1 MAEIDR
7 RTFSLLGLATM
18 LLSPWRALA
27 EDAYPSR
34 PIRVIVGFPAG
45 SAADVIA
52 RVFGTGAGRDLGQQ
66 IIVENVPGASS
77 KVAAEYVAHAAGD
90 GYTLFLASISIVTK
104 QATNPDQAFDLL
116 KDFAPI
122 APLASSTLV
131 LVVNPASNVGSVAEL
146 IGRAKSNPGRVL
158 CAHVGVGSLPHLAGE
173 LFAQRAGIK
182 LLQVSY
188 SGSPQVIT
196 DLLAGRVTMFF
207 SPIST
212 ALGHIESGKLNAIAM
227 AADQRANLLPNV
239 PSMPEAGM
247 PNFDASAWWGL
258 MAPVGTPQT
267 AVERIA
273 AATHKAMLLPE
284 AVRTLQQ
291 QGFAPLLQETPAFA
305 QFVRAELNRWSEVAR
320 TAGLSKS

>member
-7 RTFSLLGLATM
+7 RSLSLLGLATI
-18 LLSPWRALA
+18 LSPWRALA

-34 PIRVIVGFPAG
+34 PIHVIVGFPAG

-52 RVFGTGAGRDLGQQ
+52 RVFGAGAGPDLGQQ
-66 IIVENVPGASS
+66 IIVENMPGASS
-77 KVAAEYVAHAAGD
+77 SIAAKYVAHAASD

-104 QATNPDQAFDLL
+104 QVTNPDQTFDLL

-122 APLASSTLV
+122 APLASSALV
-131 LVVNPASNVGSVAEL
+131 LVVNPESKLGSVAEL
-146 IGRAKSNPGRVL
+146 IDRAKSNPDRVL
-158 CAHVGVGSLPHLAGE
+158 CAHIGVGSLPHLAGE

-182 LLQVSY
+182 LVQVSY
-188 SGSPQVIT
+188 PGSPQAIT

-212 ALGHIESGKLNAIAM
+212 AVGHIKSGKLKAIAM

-247 PNFDASAWWGL
+247 PNFDTSAWWGL
-258 MAPVGTPQT
+258 MAPAGTAQ
-267 AVERIA
+267 AVLERIA
-273 AATHKAMLLPE
+273 AEARKAMLLPE

-291 QGFAPLLQETPAFA
+291 QGFAPMLQETPAFA
-305 QFVRAELNRWSEVAR
+305 QFIRAEMNRWSEVAR
-320 TAGLSKS
+320 IAGLSKS